1 MQLGNYA
8 ILQELSSKS
17 FLSRDASGRKIV
29 LKALPA
35 DCLLEG
41 QLNPNIADRLR
52 RVREIAMTDVANLR
66 GVERLNDGPFLIWDF
81 VEAVPLL
88 QHAAT
93 LDDDGVRR
101 LCDELMRTVDRFHA
115 TGLIHGA
122 LHPGNILVD
131 SNGRIRLI
139 DVSPLLFLDPKRDQ
153 EAVEKLCREL
163 DANVNEMPAA
173 APVPRSR
180 IRRRILLGAVVV
192 AIAGIGVSAAVLRL
206 VHRTQSAPLTPP
218 RLVK

>member
-1 MQLGNYA
+1 MSPSKTSKRSPRRVCDIAWFPISTPKPKASPSSRSSRKSWRWFRAGRATDYFEMQLGNYA

-52 RVREIAMTDVANLR
+52 RVREIAVTDVANLR
-66 GVERLNDGPFLIWDF
+66 GVERLNDGPFLVWDF

-88 QHAAT
+88 HYAAT

-101 LCDELMRTVDRFHA
+101 LCDELRRTVDRFHA

-122 LHPGNILVD
+122 LH
-131 SNGRIRLI
+131 
-139 DVSPLLFLDPKRDQ
+139 
-153 EAVEKLCREL
+153 
-163 DANVNEMPAA
+163 
-173 APVPRSR
+173 
-180 IRRRILLGAVVV
+180 
-192 AIAGIGVSAAVLRL
+192 
-206 VHRTQSAPLTPP
+206 
-218 RLVK
+218 